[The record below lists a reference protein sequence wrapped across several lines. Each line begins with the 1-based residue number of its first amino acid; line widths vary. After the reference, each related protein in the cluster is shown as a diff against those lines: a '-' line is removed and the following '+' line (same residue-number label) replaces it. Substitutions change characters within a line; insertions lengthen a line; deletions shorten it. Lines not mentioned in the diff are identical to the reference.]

1 MNAFSYPS
9 KRGINFAKIRG
20 FKVTDYIWG
29 RGWPFDSAQGPEMA
43 IWGRG
48 WPFGSAQGPD
58 KYCSGTGKKKWP
70 TRSAIT
76 LIFKEIGLLNL
87 DLEAPDVLARK
98 FLADRLRNG
107 HD

>member
-29 RGWPFDSAQGPEMA
+29 RGWPFD
-43 IWGRG
+43 
-48 WPFGSAQGPD
+48 SAQGPD